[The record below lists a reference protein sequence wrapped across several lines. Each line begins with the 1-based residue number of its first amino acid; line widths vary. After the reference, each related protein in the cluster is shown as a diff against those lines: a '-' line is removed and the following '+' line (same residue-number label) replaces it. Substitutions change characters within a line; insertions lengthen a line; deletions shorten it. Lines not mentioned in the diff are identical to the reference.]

1 MSRKM
6 IDYKVENG
14 KIVSIDGY
22 ELGGGGSKAKK
33 LEETKA
39 VTEAITKTHSEER

>member
-22 ELGGGGSKAKK
+22 ELAGGGSKAKK
-33 LEETKA
+33 LDETKA

>member
-6 IDYKVENG
+6 IDYKVEDG

-22 ELGGGGSKAKK
+22 ELGGGSKAKK